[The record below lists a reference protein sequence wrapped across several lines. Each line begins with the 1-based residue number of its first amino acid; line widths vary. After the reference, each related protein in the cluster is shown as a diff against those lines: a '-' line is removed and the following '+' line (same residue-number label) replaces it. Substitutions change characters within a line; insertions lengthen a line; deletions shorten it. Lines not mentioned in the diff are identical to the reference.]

1 MSTDED
7 ESNLDVISGIRGYEV
22 TAIVACILIISA
34 IFMCCL
40 TWKFRYKIV
49 LRTKTHKSTVVENL
63 VAQALQQTLDLQY
76 PEQYHHGH
84 WNERRRSTMSAP
96 NKPRPRSRITSLTLP
111 GPHPLTESV
120 LENEEA
126 AVVSEDAIDTDL
138 KEVNGEVATE

>member
-1 MSTDED
+1 MNAFKQRVYYT
-7 ESNLDVISGIRGYEV
+7 NIQ
-22 TAIVACILIISA
+22 
-34 IFMCCL
+34 FQ
-40 TWKFRYKIV
+40 
-49 LRTKTHKSTVVENL
+49 KTHKSTVVENL
-63 VAQALQQTLDLQY
+63 VAQALQQTLDLHYQQSQY